1 MASCGAAGT
10 GPLVLRVIS
19 NTVKIVNSAGK
30 IIKDIMNSG
39 NLGIVEKE
47 GINDLQTEA
56 DRSVQRCIVTSLS
69 QQFPKLTIIGEETLE
84 EKKISDDWIIT
95 DHDKDVLSMTLPDE
109 LKNVKE
115 EDLVVW
121 VDPLDG
127 TKEYTQGFLDHV
139 TILVGIAVQGKAVGG
154 VIHQPYYNYQGP
166 REHEAT
172 ARVEKDVYKQG
183 RTMWGI
189 VGVGAFG
196 IKRTP
201 PPAGKR
207 IITTTRS
214 HSSPVINSCIESMKP
229 DEVLRVG
236 GAGHKVLLLI
246 EGKAHAYV
254 FPSNG
259 CKKWDTCAPEAIL
272 HATGGL
278 LTDIHGNRLQYHKD
292 VEHVNGGGV
301 LATCLKEQHEWFKNH
316 IPPDV
321 AKTLPVP
328 TTQS

>member
-1 MASCGAAGT
+1 MA
-10 GPLVLRVIS
+10 
-19 NTVKIVNSAGK
+19 SAGK

-69 QQFPKLTIIGEETLE
+69 RQFPKLTIIGEETLE

-95 DHDKDVLSMTLPDE
+95 DHDKDVLSTTLPDE
-109 LKNVKE
+109 LKDVKE
-115 EDLVVW
+115 GRCSGKQPINFFFFQLVVW

-154 VIHQPYYNYQGP
+154 VIHQPYYNYQ
-166 REHEAT
+166 
-172 ARVEKDVYKQG
+172 VEKDVYKQG
-183 RTMWGI
+183 RNN
-189 VGVGAFG
+189 VGY
-196 IKRTP
+196 RWCC
-201 PPAGKR
+201 
-207 IITTTRS
+207 
-214 HSSPVINSCIESMKP
+214 PVINSCIESMKP

-254 FPSNG
+254 FPSKG

-292 VEHVNGGGV
+292 VEHVNSGGV
-301 LATCLKEQHEWFKNH
+301 LAACLKEQHDWFKNH
-316 IPPDV
+316 IPPRCCQD
-321 AKTLPVP
+321 AARTFDAILATPYLG
-328 TTQS
+328 

>member
-1 MASCGAAGT
+1 MASCSAAGT

-19 NTVKIVNSAGK
+19 NTVKIVNGAGK

-69 QQFPKLTIIGEETLE
+69 RQFPKLTIIGEETLE

-95 DHDKDVLSMTLPDE
+95 DLDKDVLSTALPDE

-154 VIHQPYYNYQGP
+154 VIHQPYYNYQ
-166 REHEAT
+166 
-172 ARVEKDVYKQG
+172 VEKDVYKQG

-196 IKRTP
+196 IARTP
-201 PPAGKR
+201 PPSDKK

-214 HSSPVINSCIESMKP
+214 HSSPIINSCIESMKP

-254 FPSNG
+254 FPSKG

-292 VEHVNGGGV
+292 VEHVNAGGV
-301 LATCLKEQHEWFKNH
+301 LATCLKEQHEWFKTH
-316 IPPDV
+316 IPPEV

-328 TTQS
+328 PAQS

>member
-1 MASCGAAGT
+1 
-10 GPLVLRVIS
+10 
-19 NTVKIVNSAGK
+19 
-30 IIKDIMNSG
+30 MNSG

-69 QQFPKLTIIGEETLE
+69 RQFPKLTIIGEETLE

-95 DHDKDVLSMTLPDE
+95 DLDKDVLSTTLPDE

-154 VIHQPYYNYQGP
+154 VIHQPYYNYQ
-166 REHEAT
+166 
-172 ARVEKDVYKQG
+172 VEKDVYKQG

-196 IKRTP
+196 ISRIP
-201 PPAGKR
+201 PPSDKK

-214 HSSPVINSCIESMKP
+214 HSSPIINSCIESMKP

-254 FPSNG
+254 FPSKG

-292 VEHVNGGGV
+292 VDHVNSGGV

-316 IPPDV
+316 IPPEV

-328 TTQS
+328 PTQS

>member
-1 MASCGAAGT
+1 MASCGATAT

-69 QQFPKLTIIGEETLE
+69 RQFPKLTIIGEETLE

-95 DHDKDVLSMTLPDE
+95 EHDKDVLATSLPDN
-109 LKNVKE
+109 LKNIKE

-139 TILVGIAVQGKAVGG
+139 TILVGIAVDGKAVGG
-154 VIHQPYYNYQGP
+154 VIHQPYYNYQ
-166 REHEAT
+166 
-172 ARVEKDVYKQG
+172 VEKDVYKQG

-196 IKRTP
+196 ISRIAP
-201 PPAGKR
+201 PENKR

-214 HSSPVINSCIESMKP
+214 HSSPTINSCIEAMNP

-254 FPSNG
+254 FPSKG

-278 LTDIHGNRLQYHKD
+278 LTDVHGNRLKYHKD
-292 VEHVNGGGV
+292 VEHVNAGGV
-301 LATCLKEQHEWFKNH
+301 LATSLKEQHEWFKNH
-316 IPPDV
+316 IPEDV
-321 AKTLPVP
+321 RKTLPL
-328 TTQS
+328 

>member
-69 QQFPKLTIIGEETLE
+69 RQFPKLTIIGEETLE

-95 DHDKDVLSMTLPDE
+95 DHDKDVLSTSLPDE
-109 LKNVKE
+109 LKDVKE

-154 VIHQPYYNYQGP
+154 VIHQPYYNYQ
-166 REHEAT
+166 
-172 ARVEKDVYKQG
+172 VEKDVYKQG

-196 IKRTP
+196 IARTP
-201 PPAGKR
+201 PPANKR

-214 HSSPVINSCIESMKP
+214 HSSPVINSCIEAMKP

-254 FPSNG
+254 FPSKG

-278 LTDIHGNRLQYHKD
+278 LTDVHGNRLQYHKD
-292 VEHVNGGGV
+292 VEHVNAGGV
-301 LATCLKEQHEWFKNH
+301 LATCLREQHEWFKDH
-316 IPPDV
+316 IPPEV
-321 AKTLPVP
+321 AKTLPVSG
-328 TTQS
+328 TQS